1 MKFSCTNAICVVI
14 CTFKSP
20 ILWLSFVAGPNLK
33 IVAAMSA
40 GYDNINV
47 GLLKSKGIQVSNTPD
62 VLSNAVAE
70 LAISLLLSAARRLNE
85 GYRAIL
91 E

>member
-1 MKFSCTNAICVVI
+1 MFFIT
-14 CTFKSP
+14 
-20 ILWLSFVAGPNLK
+20 GPNLK

-47 GLLKSKGIQVSNTPD
+47 DLLKSKGIKVSNTPD

-70 LAISLLLSAARRLNE
+70 LAIGLLLSAARRLIE
-85 GYRAIL
+85 GYHKIL